1 MTKWHAHVAHMTE
14 HMNMVGGTGPGPGPL
29 LCEEVEALKK
39 SAEIRKPVKLF
50 EFLARNNRYPFF
62 HNLFIAL
69 RMYITIPVTL
79 ASGKRSYSM
88 LRLIKTYL
96 RSSIQQERLNS
107 LKIMSIES
115 KISRGLN
122 MDKILKHFVDV
133 EARKIS
139 FC

>member
-1 MTKWHAHVAHMTE
+1 
-14 HMNMVGGTGPGPGPL
+14 
-29 LCEEVEALKK
+29 
-39 SAEIRKPVKLF
+39 
-50 EFLARNNRYPFF
+50 
-62 HNLFIAL
+62 
-69 RMYITIPVTL
+69 
-79 ASGKRSYSM
+79 M